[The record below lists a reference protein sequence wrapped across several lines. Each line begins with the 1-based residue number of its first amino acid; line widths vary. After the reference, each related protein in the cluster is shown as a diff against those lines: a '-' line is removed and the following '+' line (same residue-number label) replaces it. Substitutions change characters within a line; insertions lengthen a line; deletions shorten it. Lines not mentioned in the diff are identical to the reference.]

1 MDLRTVSQTRDRYDR
16 HVRRTR
22 LCVSAGAPRHRL
34 AFAVEEA
41 LRLASLPGE
50 DEGRYYYFRHLQV
63 TGLPMSGD
71 RASWLE
77 IFQRALI
84 QQASQALHGSD
95 ARAAEAPSVFFRGEV
110 EALEILLRR
119 ILARQSSLEWFWPMV
134 ISPARDAAPG
144 FIVGSAARGATIIPA
159 IVEQICATPA
169 SWLAVAAIIFAVPG
183 LDAVYLLEAIPARVA
198 VTWLRGMDGS
208 IRAASGAA
216 PVISLSARRSVA
228 DALRAFGFEDART
241 LWLATLAVVL
251 DSPAELIA
259 GTAVSR
265 ARVALQKMV
274 SEGHVGGAFAELARM
289 SDDFASSESNG
300 LADFESHLQMAAD
313 PPASVTPAVSRD
325 RAFLEPNPPAP
336 SDSSPATA
344 PWFCSGLPTSAA
356 GLFFMLNVLRRIGIA
371 EAFSADLGR
380 VDPQFAAR
388 LMQRFAMQAGVD
400 PDDPIRLWVDSLV
413 TTAADDSP
421 LSCEAA
427 WWPSN
432 VRVSRTTTDIDYLV
446 RLWCLAARRWCW
458 STGKLTLRGIVSRG
472 GVFSVNRIDLDVSM
486 PLDEADVRVRRLGL
500 DLDLGWLPW
509 FGRVVRFHYPR
520 RGELNG

>member
-1 MDLRTVSQTRDRYDR
+1 MDVRTVSQTRDRYDR
-16 HVRRTR
+16 YVRRTR
-22 LCVSAGAPRHRL
+22 LCISAGAPPHRL

-71 RASWLE
+71 RARWLE

-84 QQASQALHGSD
+84 QQASQAVHGSD

-134 ISPARDAAPG
+134 TSPARDAAPG
-144 FIVGSAARGATIIPA
+144 FIAGSAARGAAMIPA
-159 IVEQICATPA
+159 IVEQIRATPA
-169 SWLAVAAIIFAVPG
+169 SWGAVAAIIFAVPG

-198 VTWLRGMDGS
+198 ETWLCEMEGS
-208 IRAASGAA
+208 MRDAAGAA
-216 PVISLSARRSVA
+216 PRISLSARRSVE

-259 GTAVSR
+259 GAAVSR
-265 ARVALQKMV
+265 ARVALQKIA
-274 SEGHVGGAFAELARM
+274 SEGRVGGACAELARM
-289 SDDFASSESNG
+289 SDDSASSESND
-300 LADFESHLQMAAD
+300 LANFDPDLQMAAD

-325 RAFLEPNPPAP
+325 RASLEPNPLAP
-336 SDSSPATA
+336 SDLSLATA
-344 PWFCSGLPTSAA
+344 PWSCSGLPTSAA

-380 VDPQFAAR
+380 ADPQFAAR
-388 LMQRFAMQAGVD
+388 LMQRFAVQAD

-413 TTAADDSP
+413 TTVADDSP

-432 VRVSRTTTDIDYLV
+432 VRVSRTTSDIDYLA
-446 RLWCLAARRWCW
+446 RIWCLAARRWCW

-500 DLDLGWLPW
+500 DLDPGWLPW

-520 RGELNG
+520 RGELDG